1 MGNHHD
7 ATIWETICYFFPSIL
22 SKYKFFVHK
31 VRCCSLDVFSMSWNQ
46 RRAINHC
53 QNPSISV
60 PSPWPRWA
68 PATEKQPTGFGNK
81 RWERPFR
88 KHRFLEI
95 QRKTSRFSW
104 HKLRGTI
111 VSDICSEYG
120 YCPDRS
126 NQRQN
131 LEEFFCPEEL
141 WRWLAYPSLDWLRAK
156 GAWKMVLGKQSFG
169 VFGAIFRSSV
179 RFCSMVILKPQKISW
194 KDPTSQIS
202 LF

>member
-1 MGNHHD
+1 MCTKSG
-7 ATIWETICYFFPSIL
+7 AVLWMYSLCLGTSAEQSITVRIHL
-22 SKYKFFVHK
+22 SLYRH
-31 VRCCSLDVFSMSWNQ
+31 RDHGGHLRLRSNQ
-46 RRAINHC
+46 RVLGIRDERGLFG
-53 QNPSISV
+53 S
-60 PSPWPRWA
+60 
-68 PATEKQPTGFGNK
+68 TGFWKSNEKLPG
-81 RWERPFR
+81 
-88 KHRFLEI
+88 FLGI
-95 QRKTSRFSW
+95 KYDSQ
-104 HKLRGTI
+104 GTI
-111 VSDICSEYG
+111 VSDICSVYG